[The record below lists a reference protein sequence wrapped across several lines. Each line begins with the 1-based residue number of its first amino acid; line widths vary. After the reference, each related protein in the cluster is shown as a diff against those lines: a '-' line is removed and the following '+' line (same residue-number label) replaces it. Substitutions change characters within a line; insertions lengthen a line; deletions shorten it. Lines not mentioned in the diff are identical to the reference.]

1 LRPLRLLQNR
11 NFVLLIILHHGVVL
25 LIRWQDLRRAHQPSC
40 NGLAALLMLAAKAS
54 LNPLVAY
61 LLAAEAAVAYPAL
74 ALALAS
80 PLVAVAVRKRRG

>member
-1 LRPLRLLQNR
+1 
-11 NFVLLIILHHGVVL
+11 
-25 LIRWQDLRRAHQPSC
+25 
-40 NGLAALLMLAAKAS
+40 MLAAKAS